1 MEQDNFVKANN
12 KLGIFDESII
22 DKIVQ
27 YKMSVLNSKFTFNEQ
42 ERGLDYLKKIHAF
55 LFGDIY
61 DDAGVFSKRIDD
73 NVIAEANNLI
83 KYINSLFEYVN
94 YDETIEEI
102 KVKMNDLI
110 NLQLFD
116 DGNKRSIS
124 TYCRII
130 LEEYRENK
138 NMGSR

>member
-1 MEQDNFVKANN
+1 
-12 KLGIFDESII
+12 
-22 DKIVQ
+22 
-27 YKMSVLNSKFTFNEQ
+27 
-42 ERGLDYLKKIHAF
+42 
-55 LFGDIY
+55 
-61 DDAGVFSKRIDD
+61 
-73 NVIAEANNLI
+73 
-83 KYINSLFEYVN
+83 
-94 YDETIEEI
+94 
-102 KVKMNDLI
+102 MNDLI